1 MIIRKGFILVKP
13 DIEHFDGIK
22 IGDTKV
28 AINKLYN
35 EALHQ
40 VVSGHVVQVPE
51 GETEIKAG
59 DEIIFHYRDYPYA
72 LDDKRVDGRGNFFL
86 RRSDP
91 FLVIRDGVEIALNEA
106 VIISP
111 IIEDVIE
118 SDLVHIPEHIR
129 RRKSLKKGTVRVTAK
144 SKHAV
149 YEKYLHPGSLVFF
162 DSVDSIPLQNEMY
175 QKIAD
180 KNTLY
185 RMTHDDV
192 LAIKMGD

>member
-13 DIEHFDGIK
+13 DIEHFDGVK
-22 IGDTKV
+22 IGDTK
-28 AINKLYN
+28 INIIKLYN
-35 EALHQ
+35 EAQHE
-40 VVSGHVVQVPE
+40 VVSGHVIMVPD

-72 LDDKRVDGRGNFFL
+72 LDDRRVDGKGNFFL

-91 FLVIRDGVEIALNEA
+91 FLIIRDGVEIALNEA
-106 VIISP
+106 VIVSP
-111 IIEDVIE
+111 ILEDVIE
-118 SDLVHIPEHIR
+118 SDLIHIPEHIK
-129 RRKSLKKGTVRVTAK
+129 RRKSLKKATVRVSAK

-149 YEKYLHPGSLVFF
+149 YEKYLLPGTLVFF

-192 LAIKMGD
+192 LAIKVS